1 MIDSALHIWASVAT
15 ILILAGAI
23 CYLSLLP
30 YMTRD

>member
-1 MIDSALHIWASVAT
+1 MIGLLHTWASVAT

>member
-1 MIDSALHIWASVAT
+1 MIEALHTWASVAT
-15 ILILAGAI
+15 IFILAGLI

>member
-1 MIDSALHIWASVAT
+1 MIGLLHTWASVAT
-15 ILILAGAI
+15 IFILAGAI